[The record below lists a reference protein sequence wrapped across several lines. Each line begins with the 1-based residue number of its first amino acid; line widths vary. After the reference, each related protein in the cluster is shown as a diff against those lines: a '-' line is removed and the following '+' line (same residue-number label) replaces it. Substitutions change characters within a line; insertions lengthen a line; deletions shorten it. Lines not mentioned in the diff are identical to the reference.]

1 MKDPEWVECS
11 QWHRWDGMSSRR
23 VLGQDDVIEEAGRV
37 SGDRGQ
43 LGKKQR
49 PGGEAMGTSA
59 LQRAEALWMA
69 QS

>member
-37 SGDRGQ
+37 SGDRAQ

-49 PGGEAMGTSA
+49 PAGEAMGT
-59 LQRAEALWMA
+59 
-69 QS
+69 